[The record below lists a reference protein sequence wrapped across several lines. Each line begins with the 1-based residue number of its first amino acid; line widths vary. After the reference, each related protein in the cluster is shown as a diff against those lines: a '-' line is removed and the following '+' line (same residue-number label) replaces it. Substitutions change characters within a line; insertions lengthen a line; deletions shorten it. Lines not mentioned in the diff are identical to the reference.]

1 MTNPIVSGRDSP
13 QPPPRGTRGSLGEV
27 AALFLKLGCIAFGG
41 PAAHIAMMRQEVVQR
56 RRWVSDQEFL
66 DLFAAANL
74 IPGPTSTEVAIF
86 LGYVRAG
93 WPALILA
100 GTLFILPAM
109 VIVLA
114 IAWTYVR
121 FGSLPPAEWILYG
134 IKPVIIAIIA
144 QALWELAKSAFHDW
158 LLAALSIAIIVL
170 YLIGGNAI
178 ALLFGA
184 GAVIALLR
192 RARHGQLSHL
202 TAAIP
207 PAALLGV
214 GSPVAVGVPFSLSTL
229 FLTFLKIGAVT
240 YGSGYVLLAFLR
252 GDLVVRYHWLTDKQ
266 LIDAIAVGQF
276 TPGPLFTTATFVG
289 YLTGGL
295 RGAVLATLGIFL
307 PSFVFAAFVY
317 PLIPRLRQSPTARA
331 FLDGVTAAALGLMA
345 AVTWQLG
352 RTAIVDIATAVIAI
366 LAFGFLLRFRM
377 SSAWLVVGGALLGV
391 ARKAILG

>member
-1 MTNPIVSGRDSP
+1 
-13 QPPPRGTRGSLGEV
+13 
-27 AALFLKLGCIAFGG
+27 
-41 PAAHIAMMRQEVVQR
+41 
-56 RRWVSDQEFL
+56 
-66 DLFAAANL
+66 
-74 IPGPTSTEVAIF
+74 
-86 LGYVRAG
+86 
-93 WPALILA
+93 
-100 GTLFILPAM
+100 M
-109 VIVLA
+109 VLVLA

-121 FGSLPPAEWILYG
+121 FGSLPSAEWVLYG

-158 LLAALSIAIIVL
+158 RLAALSIAIIVL

-240 YGSGYVLLAFLR
+240 YGSAYVLLAFLR

-366 LAFGFLLRFRM
+366 LAFGFHLRFRVN
-377 SSAWLVVGGALLGV
+377 SAWLVVGGALLGV
-391 ARKAILG
+391 ARRAILG

>member
-1 MTNPIVSGRDSP
+1 MTNPIASGRNSP

-74 IPGPTSTEVAIF
+74 IPGPTSTEMAIF

-207 PAALLGV
+207 PAALLGA

>member
-1 MTNPIVSGRDSP
+1 MTNPIASGRNFP

-100 GTLFILPAM
+100 GALFILPAM
-109 VIVLA
+109 VMVLA

-121 FGSLPPAEWILYG
+121 FGSLPPVEWVLYG
-134 IKPVIIAIIA
+134 IKPVIIAVIA

-158 LLAALSIAIIVL
+158 LLAALSIAVIVL

-184 GAVIALLR
+184 GAVIVLLR

-331 FLDGVTAAALGLMA
+331 FLNGVTAAALGLMA

-352 RTAIVDIATAVIAI
+352 RTAIIDIATAVIAI
-366 LAFGFLLRFRM
+366 LAFGFLLRFRVN
-377 SSAWLVVGGALLGV
+377 SAWLVVGGALLGV
-391 ARKAILG
+391 ARRAILG